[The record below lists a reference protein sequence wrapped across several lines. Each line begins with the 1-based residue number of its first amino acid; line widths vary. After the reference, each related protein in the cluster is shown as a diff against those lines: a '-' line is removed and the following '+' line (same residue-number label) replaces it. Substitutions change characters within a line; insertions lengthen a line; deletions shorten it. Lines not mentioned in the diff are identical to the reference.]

1 MPQTEE
7 MQMDYVSMLTD
18 LADEYP
24 SIGDKALELS
34 EEISELMPLDDE
46 EPIAEPELNL
56 DEPMLEE
63 EELSL

>member
-1 MPQTEE
+1 MIEDAPG
-7 MQMDYVSMLTD
+7 MDYVSMLTD

>member
-1 MPQTEE
+1 MIEDTPG
-7 MQMDYVSMLTD
+7 MDYVSMLTD